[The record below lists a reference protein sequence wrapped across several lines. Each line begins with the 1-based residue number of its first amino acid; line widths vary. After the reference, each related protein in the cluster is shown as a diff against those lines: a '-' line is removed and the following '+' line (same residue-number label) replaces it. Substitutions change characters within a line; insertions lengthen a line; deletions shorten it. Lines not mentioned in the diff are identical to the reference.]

1 MEMDFFTAVDD
12 LQDAEEPGA
21 GMLGF
26 TPYDS
31 ACFYR
36 YARIDWRQLLQN
48 LGGDLDLSLRTVEGF
63 LRAAI
68 MAVPTG
74 KQNSFAAHNPPSLAL
89 VVVRDDGM
97 GWSLADAFEQPV
109 FPQRGGGLV
118 APSVA
123 ALDAYWECLCRIYG
137 TRTLKHVATLAVDS
151 DLPLNVLAGT
161 QAATLES
168 WVSEVIKA
176 LSGEEAQR

>member
-1 MEMDFFTAVDD
+1 
-12 LQDAEEPGA
+12 
-21 GMLGF
+21 
-26 TPYDS
+26 
-31 ACFYR
+31 
-36 YARIDWRQLLQN
+36 
-48 LGGDLDLSLRTVEGF
+48 
-63 LRAAI
+63 
-68 MAVPTG
+68 MAVRTG
-74 KQNSFAAHNPPSLAL
+74 KQNSFAAHNPSSLAL

-97 GWSLADAFEQPV
+97 GWSLANAFEQPV
-109 FPQRGGGLV
+109 SPQRGGGLV

-123 ALDAYWECLCRIYG
+123 ALDAYWERLCRIYG

-151 DLPLNVLAGT
+151 DLPLNVMAGT